1 MADMVRDV
9 MTSDPI
15 TVQASTMLSDAARVM
30 RDRAIGDVVVLDD
43 GKLRGILTDRDVVV
57 RAVAA
62 ERDPRTTRVGD
73 VVSDDMVTVAPT
85 ETIDRAVELMREKA
99 VRRLPVVENGRPV
112 GVVSLGDLAVER
124 DGRSVLG
131 QISAATPNS

>member
-131 QISAATPNS
+131 QISAATPNT